1 MYQGDIIR
9 YNLNAYG
16 FDIDVTLE
24 IMDVKPC
31 QERIVV
37 KPVEGVW
44 PEPLWHWSNTETL
57 SADYIQE
64 YLYTIAPQTP
74 PQSPR

>member
-1 MYQGDIIR
+1 MFPGDIIR
-9 YNLNAYG
+9 YNLEAYG
-16 FDIDVTLE
+16 FDIDVILE
-24 IMDVKPC
+24 IIEVKPC

-37 KPVEGVW
+37 KPVGGWSV
-44 PEPLWHWSNTETL
+44 PLLHWRDEETL

-74 PQSPR
+74 PRTE